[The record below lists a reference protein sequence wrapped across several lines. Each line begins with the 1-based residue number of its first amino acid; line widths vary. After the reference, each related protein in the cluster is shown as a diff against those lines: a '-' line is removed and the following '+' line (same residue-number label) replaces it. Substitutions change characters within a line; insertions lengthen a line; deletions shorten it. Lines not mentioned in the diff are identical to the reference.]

1 MGDEE
6 REGAARSQHVVL
18 QGPADARTMAA
29 AMRSGVERSRA
40 TDEGSRDGTR
50 ENGSTTPGCVII
62 TPTVEQALA
71 AADQARVILADSS
84 ARVVP
89 VSHVARARRVLGAGP
104 VAVVAGTAADLL
116 ALRKDS
122 ALPLDGLR
130 AVILVGLEE
139 LLAQGDTAALEA
151 FLADVPADAMRV
163 ATLDVETPAAEAFL
177 EAQLRRARH
186 IAPPPA
192 SDVALAVTPSYVI
205 TSLAGRGEA
214 LRQILDAV
222 DPPSVVVVASHD
234 ASTDDARRAL
244 VRVGLTID
252 GLLVQVVRQPTSQHV
267 SLVVLWDAPAS
278 AEALVEA
285 LATKPVDAVA
295 LLAPEELPAFR
306 RLTQGTAHAWIAP
319 TRKQSVDSRV
329 QRLRAALR
337 ASLDHHAAASAS
349 ELALLTPLLDEYDAV
364 DIASAS
370 LRLYE
375 SALKDVVAARA
386 AAQAIVRPTAPAGG
400 ARNFSVVQG
409 GASGK
414 QRVFLAVGK
423 RDNVRVGDIVGAV
436 ANEAGISGDQI
447 GAVEL
452 FESHATVE
460 LSADD
465 AARAVAALASA
476 TLRGRQLSA
485 RIDERTGRDER
496 DARPKRT
503 FGPPRDGSRPPMRGA
518 PRGEGRPSDRGGPP
532 SGERPFKGKPRPEG
546 RAGDRPD
553 TRGPRSGPPRE
564 GAARDAGARGP
575 ASRSSGPRATFGG
588 GADTEA
594 RRSFGDRSPSE
605 RTEGTSEWAQRG
617 ERMKNAKRTPRPR
630 TETTDEG

>member
-1 MGDEE
+1 VGEEE

-29 AMRSGVERSRA
+29 AMRPGVERSRISDNSVNA
-40 TDEGSRDGTR
+40 
-50 ENGSTTPGCVII
+50 TPGCVII

-71 AADQARVILADSS
+71 AADQARVILADDTS
-84 ARVVP
+84 RVVP
-89 VSHVARARRVLGAGP
+89 VSQVARARRVLGAGP
-104 VAVVAGTAADLL
+104 AAVVTGTAVDLL

-130 AVILVGLEE
+130 AVVLIGLDD
-139 LLAQGDTAALEA
+139 LLAQGDTSALES

-163 ATLDVETPAAEAFL
+163 ATLDVESPAVEAFL
-177 EAQLRRARH
+177 EAQLRKARR

-192 SDVALAVTPSYVI
+192 GDTELAVTPSYVI
-205 TSLAGRGEA
+205 SSLAGRADA
-214 LRQILDAV
+214 LRHVLDAI
-222 DPPSVVVVASHD
+222 DPPSLVVVAGHD
-234 ASTDDARRAL
+234 QSAEEARRAL
-244 VRVGLTID
+244 VRVGLIVD

-278 AEALVEA
+278 AEALTEA
-285 LATKPVDAVA
+285 LATKPVDAIA
-295 LLAPEELPAFR
+295 LLSPEELPAFR
-306 RLTQGTAHAWIAP
+306 RLTHGTTSAWVAP
-319 TRKQSVDSRV
+319 ARKYAANARV
-329 QRLRAALR
+329 TRLRAALR
-337 ASLDHHAAASAS
+337 AALDDQTAASAS

-364 DIASAS
+364 DIASAT

-375 SALKDVVAARA
+375 SALKDVAGARA
-386 AAQAIVRPTAPAGG
+386 AAQAIVRPTVNAGAP
-400 ARNFSVVQG
+400 RSLSVVQG
-409 GASGK
+409 GGGK

-436 ANEAGISGDQI
+436 ANEAGISGDLI

-485 RIDERTGRDER
+485 RIDERGGREER
-496 DARPKRT
+496 EARPKRT
-503 FGPPRDGSRPPMRGA
+503 FGPPRDGARPPMRGA

-532 SGERPFKGKPRPEG
+532 SDRPPFKGKPRGEG
-546 RAGDRPD
+546 RPGDRPD
-553 TRGPRSGPPRE
+553 TRGPRSGPPRD
-564 GAARDAGARGP
+564 GDARGP
-575 ASRSSGPRATFGG
+575 GSRPSGPRASFGG

-605 RTEGTSEWAQRG
+605 RTEGTAEWAQRG

-630 TETTDEG
+630 TETNDEG